1 MTASLQE
8 ATTGRIQ
15 PSTGDPG
22 RALRLVPPRA
32 VRAPR
37 APFIALLLGLL
48 AAGLIGLL
56 VLNTL
61 IAANSFRLHALG
73 QHDAALS
80 LRQQQLQRD
89 VELKEAPNALASEAG
104 RLGMVPAGNPAF
116 IRLSDG
122 KVLGVPVPATVPRPV
137 TVAARPSTRPSPQPS
152 VKASASPGAHLSA
165 SPQPAGSPS
174 PGASPR

>member
-1 MTASLQE
+1 MTASLQQ

-15 PSTGDPG
+15 PPTGDPG

-37 APFIALLLGLL
+37 APFVALIVGLL

-61 IAANSFRLHALG
+61 IAENSFRLHALA
-73 QHDAALS
+73 QHDATLA
-80 LRQQQLQRD
+80 LRQQEMQRD
-89 VELKEAPNALASEAG
+89 VELLEAPNALASEAR

-137 TVAARPSTRPSPQPS
+137 TFAVRPSPRPGGNP
-152 VKASASPGAHLSA
+152 SASPAAH
-165 SPQPAGSPS
+165 PAGSPN
-174 PGASPR
+174 PARTPTPRVSPR